1 MYYEV
6 TSTLVGGVSYILHV
20 SETGATMAIPLN
32 EANSDYQQYLAWL
45 AEGNTPEPWQPE

>member
-6 TSTLVGGVSYILHV
+6 TSTLVGGVSCIFHV
-20 SETGATMAIPLN
+20 SETGTTMAIPLN

-45 AEGNTPEPWQPE
+45 AEGNTPEPWQSE